1 MHTKQD
7 TSSIT
12 CQCRSSHH
20 MRWPSYSSPT
30 YVPQQHH
37 SQLRGSPLQA
47 AFAHAKA
54 AAAAGQECIQEL
66 MQRVHRGQGGQT
78 QPVKR
83 PGENVPAGMLKLT
96 LHDLELT
103 TPGLCFCVIKVGPH
117 WGRTSTLTASPKAAW
132 DWEVNTCWS
141 QACKMNDREI
151 QTVGSRLT
159 LAVGHACTASSALA
173 WMPCAQLLDAN
184 GRTSQA
190 CLQSC

>member
-1 MHTKQD
+1 MLSAWLLSGPVPYCTMSACTQSSAVCHPNCPSHAYYRITLNQVQLHTLQRRARLLQFKQD
-7 TSSIT
+7 ANHIT

-20 MRWPSYSSPT
+20 VRWPSYSSPT
-30 YVPQQHH
+30 YIPQQHH

-47 AFAHAKA
+47 ALAHAKA

-66 MQRVHRGQGGQT
+66 MQRVQGGQGGET

-96 LHDLELT
+96 LHDVELT

-132 DWEVNTCWS
+132 DWEV
-141 QACKMNDREI
+141 
-151 QTVGSRLT
+151 
-159 LAVGHACTASSALA
+159 SS
-173 WMPCAQLLDAN
+173 C
-184 GRTSQA
+184 
-190 CLQSC
+190 